1 MSVNRHQLTIY
12 LSDGS
17 KETYTLNSD
26 EEIDMVRSSLLR
38 EISNEGVLTLMT
50 EDKRLLFYPLNS
62 IMKIS
67 VSNVEGWQECHT
79 CFISVTTGV

>member
-67 VSNVEGWQECHT
+67 VTNKEGRQECHI
-79 CFISVTTGV
+79 CIISVTTGA